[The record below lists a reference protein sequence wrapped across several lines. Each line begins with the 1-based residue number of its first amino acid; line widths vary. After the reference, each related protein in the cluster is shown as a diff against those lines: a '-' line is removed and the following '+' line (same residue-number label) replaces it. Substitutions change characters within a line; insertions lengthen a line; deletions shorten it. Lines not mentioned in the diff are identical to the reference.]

1 MTPDL
6 FARISALYARPGVAD
21 RCLLLQDEFGL
32 DVSLALSAA
41 LDGWAGRAWTAADLA
56 RLRADGWDE
65 RARVVRALRRARDL
79 AKPLA
84 ATDPGMAA
92 LRRKILQDELQA
104 ERLAVDWLA
113 GRLGPPA
120 DGDTLSAATAAA
132 NLRLVAGEALPQAL
146 LEPILAALRG

>member
-6 FARISALYARPGVAD
+6 FVRISALYARPGVAE

-41 LDGWAGRAWTAADLA
+41 LDGWMGRAWTAADLT

-65 RARVVRALRRARDL
+65 RARVVQALRRARQL

-84 ATDPGMAA
+84 ATDTGMAA

-120 DGDTLSAATAAA
+120 DDETGSAATAAA

>member
-6 FARISALYARPGVAD
+6 FARISALYARPGVAE

-41 LDGWAGRAWTAADLA
+41 LDGWAGRPWTASDLA
-56 RLRADGWDE
+56 RLRAEGWDE
-65 RARVVRALRRARDL
+65 RARIFRALRRAREL

-84 ATDPGMAA
+84 ATDTGMAR

-104 ERLAVDWLA
+104 EQLAVDWLA
-113 GRLGPPA
+113 ARLGPPA
-120 DGDTLSAATAAA
+120 DPDTGSAATAAA
-132 NLRLVAGEALPQAL
+132 NLRLVAGEALPQTL

>member
-1 MTPDL
+1 MTPNL
-6 FARISALYARPGVAD
+6 FARISELYARPGVAE

-41 LDGWAGRAWTAADLA
+41 LDGWAGRAWAAADLA

-65 RARVVRALRRARDL
+65 RARIARALRRAREL

-84 ATDPGMAA
+84 ATDAGMAG

-120 DGDTLSAATAAA
+120 DHGPGSAATAAA
-132 NLRLVAGEALPQAL
+132 NLRLIAGEALPQTL
-146 LEPILAALRG
+146 LDPILAALRG